1 MVADYTPREIR
12 LKAGYDPR
20 LVKGARSTFEP
31 SKHRASSLRPPLPLN
46 PSYPSM
52 RPRIVHRF
60 FEQSS
65 PLFRHTSVFGC
76 MGRCGE
82 YLSPGAAW
90 HKAYCMCSKYT
101 IGPGRER
108 QGSLPSPMVFAL
120 SIGFNGFTVRLRAHG
135 LMRMVVK
142 KFTRY
147 LAIPF
152 APRET
157 VKLNKNFLFFFFFI
171 SQVAS
176 RGIFRVIFESIG
188 ILLSTFTKNQ

>member
-31 SKHRASSLRPPLPLN
+31 SKHRASSLRPPLN

-147 LAIPF
+147 LAILF

-157 VKLNKNFLFFFFFI
+157 VKLNKNFLFFFFFYLASSEHI
-171 SQVAS
+171 SRLIS
-176 RGIFRVIFESIG
+176 ESIG
-188 ILLSTFTKNQ
+188 IFLSTFTKDQ

>member
-157 VKLNKNFLFFFFFI
+157 VKLNKNFLFFFFI

>member
-1 MVADYTPREIR
+1 MIRDWWREHGQHLSRVNIAH
-12 LKAGYDPR
+12 LPF
-20 LVKGARSTFEP
+20 ARPF
-31 SKHRASSLRPPLPLN
+31 

-157 VKLNKNFLFFFFFI
+157 VKLNKNFLFFFFL
-171 SQVAS
+171 S
-176 RGIFRVIFESIG
+176 R
-188 ILLSTFTKNQ
+188 K

>member
-1 MVADYTPREIR
+1 MIRDWWREYGQHLSRVNIAH
-12 LKAGYDPR
+12 LPFA
-20 LVKGARSTFEP
+20 
-31 SKHRASSLRPPLPLN
+31 LPL
-46 PSYPSM
+46 PSM

-60 FEQSS
+60 FEYESS

-120 SIGFNGFTVRLRAHG
+120 SIGFNGFTARLRAHG
-135 LMRMVVK
+135 LMRIVEK

-147 LAIPF
+147 LAILS
-152 APRET
+152 RR
-157 VKLNKNFLFFFFFI
+157 VKLNKSFFFFFYLTSRDKPRHI
-171 SQVAS
+171 SCYFSCYIWVD
-176 RGIFRVIFESIG
+176 RNFFYRRLRKINDGFGEHFELI
-188 ILLSTFTKNQ
+188 N